1 MATPAVTA
9 TPGAG
14 AALSRVP
21 RTAASAS
28 GKKVLLLT
36 VAAALLGASGAM
48 GVLVLRRAMK
58 LRGDRRRRRKLLESI
73 PGPDLKAVGSSP
85 RNGRRR
91 KTDSVMALLRH
102 LLLGQGSGMSEQ
114 EGHEELVRRVR
125 PTHAPFM

>member
-1 MATPAVTA
+1 M
-9 TPGAG
+9 
-14 AALSRVP
+14 
-21 RTAASAS
+21 
-28 GKKVLLLT
+28 T

-73 PGPDLKAVGSSP
+73 PGPDLKVVGSSP
-85 RNGRRR
+85 RNGRHRR
-91 KTDSVMALLRH
+91 NTDSVMALLRH

-125 PTHAPFM
+125 PSLLPIGCVLISLPPP